1 MKKLRVRQVHAWP
14 TAHGKSG
21 FGLAL
26 LIASFTLLVVFF
38 SHHNVYFFL
47 FSLFFP
53 HLIIFFPPSSF
64 LTEDRTQ
71 GSNLAQWVSVS

>member
-21 FGLAL
+21 FGPAL
-26 LIASFTLLVVFF
+26 LIASVPLLVVFF
-38 SHHNVYFFL
+38 SPYNVYFFL
-47 FSLFFP
+47 FSSPPISLF
-53 HLIIFFPPSSF
+53 FFPPSSF

-71 GSNLAQWVSVS
+71 GSHLAQWVPVS